1 MMTSMGPG
9 FTPHPGG
16 MQQHPGVPP
25 GHPGMAPGMAHNPS
39 QPGGQPGGMPQHMN
53 HMGVSGPGGQ
63 VNPAAMMGG
72 AMPPGA
78 GPNAHAMQHLNPPQA
93 QFFQNNPMACKPAS
107 YPMHLCVCPMIY

>member
-1 MMTSMGPG
+1 MMASMGPN

-39 QPGGQPGGMPQHMN
+39 QPGGQPGGMQHLA
-53 HMGVSGPGGQ
+53 HMGVSGPNPQ

-72 AMPPGA
+72 MPPGA
-78 GPNAHAMQHLNPPQA
+78 GPNAHAMQHLNPQQA
-93 QFFQNNPMACKPAS
+93 QLFQQQQHLNQMACKEVPTAMNHS
-107 YPMHLCVCPMIY
+107 SRG